1 MPVACTIVYGTTP
14 EFGSLTLDQDMAG
27 GTHSDHNPLL
37 TGLEPETEYFFR
49 VQGVD
54 DDGIV
59 YLSEVMTFTTPDF
72 AASAGAQ
79 VATDNLAS
87 TAMGAEVIGYSS
99 SFGDAGLNDR
109 WGAGNAFDDNPNTE
123 WSTAG
128 DGDGA
133 WVEVK
138 LAQ

>member
-14 EFGSLTLDQDMAG
+14 VFGSLTLDQDMAG

-37 TGLEPETEYFFR
+37 TGLELETEYFFR

-59 YLSEVMTFTTPDF
+59 YLPEVMTFTTPDF

-87 TAMGAEVIGYSS
+87 TAIGAEVIGYSS